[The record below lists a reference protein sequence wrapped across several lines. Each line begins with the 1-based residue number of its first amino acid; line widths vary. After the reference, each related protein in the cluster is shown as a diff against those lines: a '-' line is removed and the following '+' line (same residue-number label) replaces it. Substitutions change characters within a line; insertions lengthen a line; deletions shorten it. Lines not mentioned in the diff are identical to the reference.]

1 MARDA
6 GELRRRLEE
15 LGRLVRLDE
24 PRARC
29 AACLRI
35 FGLVPVWLR
44 ARSGGL
50 IAIVLMV
57 AAFGLLGPRPSDA
70 VAHRVARDGAGSAAE
85 NPADAVVTV
94 DPRATGNRIAAGF
107 LGLSFEY
114 WAAAN
119 YAGKNPNAVDPVL
132 VQLIRNL
139 MPGGGGSL
147 RIGGVT
153 TDWTWWPVHGVA
165 RPGGVNY
172 TLTTSRLQVLGA
184 LARAVGARLILGLN
198 LEANNPAVAT
208 AEERAML
215 KVIGRQSIQAFELG
229 NEPELYSSFP
239 WYYAADGDGV
249 VGRSSG
255 WDFSMFS
262 SGLPADRQPH
272 SGRFHSPA
280 RR

>member
-1 MARDA
+1 MIGDTPRDIACAWADGVRCVAVTTGQYGPDELADGGRGGARCGRAAAPA
-6 GELRRRLEE
+6 GGA
-15 LGRLVRLDE
+15 GRVVRLDE

-70 VAHRVARDGAGSAAE
+70 VAHRVARDGGAA
-85 NPADAVVTV
+85 PQKTPPTLVTV

-139 MPGGGGSL
+139 MPDGGGSL

-165 RPGGVNY
+165 QPGGVNY
-172 TLTTSRLQVLGA
+172 TLTTSRL
-184 LARAVGARLILGLN
+184 R
-198 LEANNPAVAT
+198 
-208 AEERAML
+208 
-215 KVIGRQSIQAFELG
+215 S
-229 NEPELYSSFP
+229 
-239 WYYAADGDGV
+239 
-249 VGRSSG
+249 VGRPRSRCGGSS
-255 WDFSMFS
+255 D
-262 SGLPADRQPH
+262 PRTQPR
-272 SGRFHSPA
+272 GG
-280 RR
+280 